1 MAEQKQYPSCDAFGN
16 FTFITSSNY
25 TVVDSEADILY
36 FMREDG
42 AHAYWGWTQEQE
54 SAENE

>member
-25 TVVDSEADILY
+25 TVVDSETDILY

-42 AHAYWGWTQEQE
+42 AHAYWGWTQE
-54 SAENE
+54 